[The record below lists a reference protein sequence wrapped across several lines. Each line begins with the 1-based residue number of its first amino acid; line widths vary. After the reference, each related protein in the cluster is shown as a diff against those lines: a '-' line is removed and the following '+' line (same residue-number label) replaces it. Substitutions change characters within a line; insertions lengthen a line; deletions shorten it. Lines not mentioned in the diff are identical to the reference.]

1 MDKVQI
7 LKDEKGEPAFA
18 VVPWKDFERM
28 KAAGDEDKRLIA
40 LANPHRDEEAFP
52 VDVAKRLIAGTSPT
66 KVFREWRGM
75 TQQELSTKSGV
86 ANQYISQI
94 ERKVRN
100 VGRAVAKRLAGALGV
115 DAEDLMD

>member
-7 LKDEKGEPAFA
+7 LKDEKGKPAFA

-52 VDVAKRLIAGTSPT
+52 VDVAKRLIVGMSPT

-75 TQQELSTKSGV
+75 T
-86 ANQYISQI
+86 
-94 ERKVRN
+94 
-100 VGRAVAKRLAGALGV
+100 
-115 DAEDLMD
+115 

>member
-1 MDKVQI
+1 MSKVQI
-7 LKDEKGEPAFA
+7 LTDKKGKPVFA

-28 KAAGDEDKRLIA
+28 KAASDEDQRLIA
-40 LANPHRDEEAFP
+40 LASPHRGEVGFP
-52 VDVAKRLIAGTSPT
+52 ADVARRLIAGVSPA

-100 VGRAVAKRLAGALGV
+100 AGRTVAKRLAPALGV
-115 DAEDLMD
+115 HAEDLME